1 MHPSRL
7 PDIEPAVSV
16 TTTGPIC
23 IDLEDPGLST
33 ATKRVVEEEVLKM
46 LNESYERTRAM
57 LRKYAK
63 EHHMVT
69 RPCLCLGLSVPVRFC
84 LRVRPAAHTRSLRPA
99 LPQVAN
105 ALLEHETLTGDEL
118 RALVG
123 QDSKEKHTPAIE
135 QRKVVAGHPEK
146 RQPAPP
152 QGAVAVARQAQP

>member
-1 MHPSRL
+1 M
-7 PDIEPAVSV
+7 

-46 LNESYERTRAM
+46 LNESYERTRAT

-69 RPCLCLGLSVPVRFC
+69 RPCLCLGLSVPVRSC

-135 QRKVVAGHPEK
+135 QRNPSGGGTKVVAGHPEK